1 MTSYAVIIEG
11 SPGSYSGY
19 VPDLPGCVA
28 AGSTVDEVE
37 ALIGEAVVLHLD
49 SLREH
54 GEPIP
59 EATTAAVR
67 VVEIA

>member
-11 SPGSYSGY
+11 SGESYSGY

-28 AGSTVDEVE
+28 TGTTVDEVE
-37 ALIGEAVVLHLD
+37 ALIREAVVMHLE
-49 SLREH
+49 SLRDH

-59 EATTAAVR
+59 QATTAAVR